1 MAPYIVNISSQNSN
15 GTVSFQIPATF
26 STGQILSGQSSG
38 MSFQDILFGVL
49 SVLLAVASVILAYLQ
64 LVHMRA
70 HKLANT
76 PDQEMLEA
84 RKMLLLSEVV
94 HSADT

>member
-1 MAPYIVNISSQNSN
+1 MAPYVENISSQSAN
-15 GTVSFQIPATF
+15 GTVSFQIPATL
-26 STGQILSGQSSG
+26 SIGQILSGQSSG
-38 MSFQDILFGVL
+38 MSLQDILFGVL

-70 HKLANT
+70 HKLTHT

-84 RKMLLLSEVV
+84 RKMLPMSEVV
-94 HSADT
+94 QVADT